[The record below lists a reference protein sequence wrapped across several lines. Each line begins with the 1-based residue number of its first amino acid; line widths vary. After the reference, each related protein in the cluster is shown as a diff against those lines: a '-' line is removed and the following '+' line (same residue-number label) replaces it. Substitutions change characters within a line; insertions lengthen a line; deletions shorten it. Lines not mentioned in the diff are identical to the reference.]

1 MDNSIISDVRTTAY
15 KEGIAEG
22 FEIARQMLCKSL
34 GKDLPSFGQA
44 VAHVDKLIWEKENN
58 EQASIDWWLAGKT
71 S

>member
-34 GKDLPSFGQA
+34 GKDLESYGQA
-44 VAHVDKLIWEKENN
+44 VAHVDKLIWEKERY
-58 EQASIDWWLAGKT
+58 EKAALDE
-71 S
+71 